1 MYSMLCR
8 LRGSITQAGCQAR
21 LKRRGF
27 AMAACH
33 RSMRSDVRVLD
44 VLSDTGSYPV
54 YREPTRASRRA
65 QGVARPNAETVPPIY
80 GVGVDH

>member
-1 MYSMLCR
+1 MLCR
-8 LRGSITQAGCQAR
+8 LRGCITQVGCEAR
-21 LKRRGF
+21 LKRRDF

-44 VLSDTGSYPV
+44 VLSDTGSYPG
-54 YREPTRASRRA
+54 YREPIRASRRA
-65 QGVARPNAETVPPIY
+65 QGVAMPKAETVPPVY